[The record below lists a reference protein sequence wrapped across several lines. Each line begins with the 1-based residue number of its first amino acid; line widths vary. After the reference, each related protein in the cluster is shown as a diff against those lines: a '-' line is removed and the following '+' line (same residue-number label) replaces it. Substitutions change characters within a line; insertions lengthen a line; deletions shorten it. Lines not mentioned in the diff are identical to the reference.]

1 MTILLGAYA
10 ARSCPVKTQ
19 NAFDATFA
27 PHVLE
32 PDESLVELFDGGRRF
47 EDEVLMGLTT
57 TAAGRVVD
65 LRPLADVSAGTRT
78 EACLAALRSGADVI
92 LGGLLPLD
100 VAGHRKGS
108 PDLLIR
114 GADSQQGS
122 LRYHPVDVRWH
133 KIIERRN
140 LRRGS
145 PAPTLTY
152 TTLAQPRPL
161 SAERLPGFGL
171 RVASREADLIQL
183 AHYHRM
189 LEAAGFADDDSSLA
203 AVIGTDD
210 VLGQRVLAWIDLS
223 LPLVRTFSR
232 TEPEGW
238 RLRSVL
244 ERYDHEQAFR
254 VNVAQIAQHQTGHPG
269 TDPARLVRP
278 IVTSECGRCPW
289 WEHCRPQLDPD
300 DVSLRIDKG
309 PLDVREI
316 AALRRHGVQTITDL
330 ATADTDD
337 LLASYLPEVTHRSG
351 ARSRLQVAT
360 RRARMLITGEP
371 FERETSG
378 PISVPAAEWEVDFDI
393 ETSADGRIYLWG
405 FLVNDSTAAVSS
417 RYVEFSR
424 FTDLDATSEA
434 ELGRAALSWL
444 GELVRSPRSVRVYH
458 YSAYEVVAIRT
469 LADRVGDPLLL
480 EAADY
485 AEHEFVDLLDVVKT
499 HFFGVAGLGLKV
511 VAQQAAGFHW
521 RDDDPGGLNSQRWFL
536 DAVHGETVELRAA
549 ARQRVLDYNE
559 DDVIATSRVR
569 AWLRGC

>member
-19 NAFDATFA
+19 NAFDATLQRPA
-27 PHVLE
+27 GE
-32 PDESLVELFDGGRRF
+32 PDESLAELFDGGSQF
-47 EDEVLMGLTT
+47 EDEVLTELVS
-57 TAAGRVVD
+57 AATGQVVD
-65 LRPLADVSAGTRT
+65 LRGLGDSATART
-78 EACLAALRSGADVI
+78 QACLAALRSGADVI
-92 LGGLLPLD
+92 LGGSLPLD

-108 PDLLIR
+108 PDLLVR
-114 GADSQQGS
+114 GVDSEQGS
-122 LRYHPVDVRWH
+122 PRYHPVEVKWH

-140 LRRGS
+140 LRRG
-145 PAPTLTY
+145 PTAPTVTY
-152 TTLAQPRPL
+152 TTLARPRPL
-161 SAERLPGFGL
+161 SPERLPGFGL

-189 LEAAGFADDDSSLA
+189 LEAAGFAASDSALA

-210 VLGQRVLAWIDLS
+210 VLGQRVLAWVDLS

-232 TEPEGW
+232 TETEGW

-254 VNVAQIAQHQTGHPG
+254 VAVAQVAQHQTGHPE
-269 TDPARLVRP
+269 TDPAPLVRP

-300 DVSLRIDKG
+300 DVSLRIAKG

-316 AALRRHGVQTITDL
+316 ATLRRHGVQTITDL
-330 ATADTDD
+330 ATADLDE

-351 ARSRLQVAT
+351 AQSRLQVAT
-360 RRARMLITGEP
+360 RRARMLISGEP

-378 PISVPAAEWEVDFDI
+378 PIPVPAAELEVDFDI
-393 ETSADGRIYLWG
+393 ETAADGQIYLWG
-405 FLVNDSTAAVSS
+405 FLVNDPTAGAAS

-424 FTDLDATSEA
+424 FEDLDADAEA
-434 ELGRAALSWL
+434 ELGRAALTWL
-444 GELVRSPRSVRVYH
+444 TDLLQSTRTVRVYH

-480 EAADY
+480 QAADY
-485 AEHEFVDLLDVVKT
+485 AEREFVDLLEVVKT

-511 VAQQAAGFHW
+511 VAQRAAGFHW

-536 DAVHGETVELRAA
+536 DAVHGESAEVRGA

-559 DDVIATSRVR
+559 DDVIATARVR